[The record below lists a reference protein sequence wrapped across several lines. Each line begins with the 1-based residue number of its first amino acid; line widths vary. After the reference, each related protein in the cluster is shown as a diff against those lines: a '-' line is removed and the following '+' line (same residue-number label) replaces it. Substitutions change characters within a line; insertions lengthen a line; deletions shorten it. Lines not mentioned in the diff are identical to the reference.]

1 MTTTS
6 CGLQGF
12 PEEEGSERWRKPR
25 VTLRHVE
32 GSPSHS
38 GTLKE
43 AGVAEA
49 DAVIVGSA
57 YSKDGKEVCVRLS
70 VSEHALILPL
80 VVMLCGRRV
89 LLTV

>member
-1 MTTTS
+1 MS
-6 CGLQGF
+6 HHLSPVLINIRCKSQGF
-12 PEEEGSERWRKPR
+12 PEEEGNGEGWRKPR

-57 YSKDGKEVCVRLS
+57 YSKDGKEVGGFS
-70 VSEHALILPL
+70 V
-80 VVMLCGRRV
+80 C
-89 LLTV
+89 

>member
-1 MTTTS
+1 MTTIRWRM
-6 CGLQGF
+6 QGF
-12 PEEEGSERWRKPR
+12 PEEEGDGEGWRKPR

-32 GSPSHS
+32 GSPGHS

-57 YSKDGKEVCVRLS
+57 YSKDGKEVGGFPVC
-70 VSEHALILPL
+70 PQ
-80 VVMLCGRRV
+80 
-89 LLTV
+89 T

>member
-1 MTTTS
+1 MVNV
-6 CGLQGF
+6 QGF
-12 PEEEGSERWRKPR
+12 PEEEGDDKGWRKPR

-32 GSPSHS
+32 GSPGHS

-57 YSKDGKEVCVRLS
+57 YSKDGKEV
-70 VSEHALILPL
+70 
-80 VVMLCGRRV
+80 RRGG
-89 LLTV
+89 

>member
-1 MTTTS
+1 MSIQT
-6 CGLQGF
+6 QGF
-12 PEEEGSERWRKPR
+12 PEEEGDVEGWRKPR

-32 GSPSHS
+32 GSPGHS

-57 YSKDGKEVCVRLS
+57 YSKDGKEVRRAALGFVIRVRARITSGL
-70 VSEHALILPL
+70 
-80 VVMLCGRRV
+80 G
-89 LLTV
+89 